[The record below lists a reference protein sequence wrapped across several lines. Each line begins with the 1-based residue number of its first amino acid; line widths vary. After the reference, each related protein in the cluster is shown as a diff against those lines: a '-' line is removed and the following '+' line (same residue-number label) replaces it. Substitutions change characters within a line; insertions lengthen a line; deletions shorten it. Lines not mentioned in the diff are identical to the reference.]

1 MKIEELSKFGIDDKL
16 VKEYLDK
23 VKNGEKII
31 AVTGSFSS
39 GKSTFINAFIGKENF
54 LASSN
59 IECTPVLVDLLNE
72 NSDKIIIKYND
83 GREEEVDLTEEN
95 IKFYTRDKDSYD
107 KNILGLQIPCDSEF
121 LSSKV
126 HFIDTPG
133 TSTPKIEQEL
143 ITNAILKKSDIVL
156 YVFDTV
162 ISQADLDRI
171 EFIKQYSNQIIFI
184 MTKIDE
190 IIDGELVSFS
200 KDKIRKLSEEAK
212 KEISKVYENPSILPV
227 SSKLAFKE
235 PELIGAIREMV
246 KFIAYRNNEKKLKEN
261 AKKQIK
267 IIFEERLNELREEIS
282 VEEQL
287 FYLDLKKSNKN
298 EEKLKRELEN
308 LKISNHSAI
317 NELNRIIKENK
328 NKNERKLSIIYND
341 AVNKVIKNIEGYED
355 ITEED
360 VNYEIEQVS
369 KYINIEI
376 KKFLDNSV
384 QAIVKDIYAENKK
397 ALEQINTDLGIKIE
411 SDIIKMPTIEEV
423 VLESREIDFLKERI
437 HNAES
442 EVAVTLEEINYIEDD
457 IKELNERL
465 NQNNEKKKDINNEVA
480 KMGIYTAKYNEV
492 VEEGYGEMG
501 RRVGSVIGEIADTA
515 LIFAPGVGVL
525 KTADKV
531 KDGIKIAEYATRSM
545 LLAAGRSS
553 GKKGNKIKKGN
564 KVISILSMLSISKY
578 AGDLGGFIGEAIK
591 PTKVRNIEDEEY
603 KNAWKSEENRLKTLK
618 DNLLKEENRIN
629 EDFDN
634 CKISM
639 IEAKKKI
646 TKLQEEKKRAEE
658 ELIRLMEEREQEKEK
673 LTKKQIKDHYKKEVE
688 KVLSNEF
695 DELKPAIDEV
705 LRQVSENTIVISTEQ
720 FNKKIESLKESIERV
735 CNEREKSEEV
745 LNERKAL
752 LNELKGYSEWIDSW
766 IG

>member
-72 NSDKIIIKYND
+72 NSDKILIKYND

-107 KNILGLQIPCDSEF
+107 KEILGLQIPCDSEF

-200 KDKIRKLSEEAK
+200 KDKIRKLSEEAT

-235 PELIGAIREMV
+235 PELIDAIREMV
-246 KFIAYRNNEKKLKEN
+246 KFIADRNNEKKLKEN

-287 FYLDLKKSNKN
+287 FYLDLKKSNKS

-341 AVNKVIKNIEGYED
+341 AVNKVLKNIEGYED

-360 VNYEIEQVS
+360 VDYEIEQVS
-369 KYINIEI
+369 KYINVEI

-411 SDIIKMPTIEEV
+411 SDIKMPSIEEV
-423 VLESREIDFLKERI
+423 VLESREIDFLKDRI
-437 HNAES
+437 NSAES
-442 EVAVTLEEINYIEDD
+442 EVAVTLEEINYIEDG

-465 NQNNEKKKDINNEVA
+465 NKNNEKQENINNEVA
-480 KMGIYTAKYNEV
+480 KMGTYTAKYNEV
-492 VEEGYGEMG
+492 V
-501 RRVGSVIGEIADTA
+501 
-515 LIFAPGVGVL
+515 
-525 KTADKV
+525 
-531 KDGIKIAEYATRSM
+531 
-545 LLAAGRSS
+545 
-553 GKKGNKIKKGN
+553 
-564 KVISILSMLSISKY
+564 
-578 AGDLGGFIGEAIK
+578 
-591 PTKVRNIEDEEY
+591 
-603 KNAWKSEENRLKTLK
+603 
-618 DNLLKEENRIN
+618 
-629 EDFDN
+629 
-634 CKISM
+634 
-639 IEAKKKI
+639 
-646 TKLQEEKKRAEE
+646 
-658 ELIRLMEEREQEKEK
+658 
-673 LTKKQIKDHYKKEVE
+673 
-688 KVLSNEF
+688 
-695 DELKPAIDEV
+695 
-705 LRQVSENTIVISTEQ
+705 
-720 FNKKIESLKESIERV
+720 
-735 CNEREKSEEV
+735 
-745 LNERKAL
+745 
-752 LNELKGYSEWIDSW
+752 
-766 IG
+766 

>member
-95 IKFYTRDKDSYD
+95 IKFYTRDKESYD

-190 IIDGELVSFS
+190 TINGELISFS
-200 KDKIRKLSEEAK
+200 KDKIRKLIEEAK
-212 KEISKVYENPSILPV
+212 GEISKVYENPSILPV

-235 PELIGAIREMV
+235 VELIDEIREMV
-246 KFIAYRNNEKKLKEN
+246 KFIADRNNEKKLKEN

-287 FYLDLKKSNKN
+287 FYLDLKKSNKS

-341 AVNKVIKNIEGYED
+341 AVNKVLKNIEGYED

-360 VNYEIEQVS
+360 VDYEIEQVS
-369 KYINIEI
+369 KYINVEI

-411 SDIIKMPTIEEV
+411 SDIKMPSIEEV
-423 VLESREIDFLKERI
+423 VLESREIDFLKDRI
-437 HNAES
+437 HNTES
-442 EVAVTLEEINYIEDD
+442 EVAVTLEEINYIEDG

-465 NQNNEKKKDINNEVA
+465 NKNNEKQENINNEVA
-480 KMGIYTAKYNEV
+480 KMGTYTAKYNEV
-492 VEEGYGEMG
+492 VEEGYGEIG
-501 RRVGSVIGEIADTA
+501 RKVGSVFGEIADTA

-545 LLAAGRSS
+545 LLAAGKSS

-658 ELIRLMEEREQEKEK
+658 ELIRLMEEKEQEKEK
-673 LTKKQIKDHYKKEVE
+673 LTKKQIKDLYKKEVE
-688 KVLSNEF
+688 RVISKEF

-705 LRQVSENTIVISTEQ
+705 LGQVSENTVVISKEQ

-735 CNEREKSEEV
+735 YNEREKSEEV
-745 LNERKAL
+745 LSKRKAL

>member
-72 NSDKIIIKYND
+72 NSDKILIKYND

-107 KNILGLQIPCDSEF
+107 KEILGLQIPCDSEF

-190 IIDGELVSFS
+190 IIDGELVNFS
-200 KDKIRKLSEEAK
+200 KDKIRKLSEEAT

-235 PELIGAIREMV
+235 PELIDAIREMV
-246 KFIAYRNNEKKLKEN
+246 KFIADRNNEKKLKEN

-287 FYLDLKKSNKN
+287 FYLDLKKSNKS

-341 AVNKVIKNIEGYED
+341 AVNKVLKNIEGYED

-360 VNYEIEQVS
+360 VDYEIEQVS
-369 KYINIEI
+369 KYINVEI

-411 SDIIKMPTIEEV
+411 SDIKMPSIEEV
-423 VLESREIDFLKERI
+423 VLESREIDFLKDRI
-437 HNAES
+437 HSAES

-465 NQNNEKKKDINNEVA
+465 NQNNEKKQDVNNEVA
-480 KMGIYTAKYNEV
+480 KMGTYTAKYNEV
-492 VEEGYGEMG
+492 VEEGYGEVG

-545 LLAAGRSS
+545 LLAAGKSS

-564 KVISILSMLSISKY
+564 KVISILSILSISKY

-658 ELIRLMEEREQEKEK
+658 ELIRVMEEREEEKEK

-705 LRQVSENTIVISTEQ
+705 LGQVSENTIVISTEQ

-735 CNEREKSEEV
+735 CDERDKSEEV

>member
-72 NSDKIIIKYND
+72 NLDKILIKYND

-107 KNILGLQIPCDSEF
+107 KEILGLQIPCDSEF

-200 KDKIRKLSEEAK
+200 KDKIRKLSEEAT

-235 PELIGAIREMV
+235 PELIDAIREMV
-246 KFIAYRNNEKKLKEN
+246 KFIADRNNEKKLKEN

-287 FYLDLKKSNKN
+287 FYLDLKKSNKS

-341 AVNKVIKNIEGYED
+341 AVNKVLKNIEGYED

-360 VNYEIEQVS
+360 VDYEIEQVS
-369 KYINIEI
+369 KYINVEI

-411 SDIIKMPTIEEV
+411 SDIKMPSIEEV
-423 VLESREIDFLKERI
+423 VLESREIDFLKDRI
-437 HNAES
+437 HNTES
-442 EVAVTLEEINYIEDD
+442 EVAVTLEEINYIEDG

-465 NQNNEKKKDINNEVA
+465 NKNNEKQENINNEVA
-480 KMGIYTAKYNEV
+480 KMGTYTAKYNEV
-492 VEEGYGEMG
+492 VEEGYGEVG
-501 RRVGSVIGEIADTA
+501 RRVGSVFGEIADTA

-545 LLAAGRSS
+545 LLAAGKSS

-658 ELIRLMEEREQEKEK
+658 ELIRVMEEREEEKEK

-705 LRQVSENTIVISTEQ
+705 LGQVSENTIVISTEQ

-735 CNEREKSEEV
+735 CDERDKSEEV
-745 LNERKAL
+745 LNERKTL

>member
-1 MKIEELSKFGIDDKL
+1 MKIEELSKFGIDNKL

-59 IECTPVLVDLLNE
+59 IECTPVLVDLVNE
-72 NSDKIIIKYND
+72 NSDKILIKYND

-107 KNILGLQIPCDSEF
+107 KEILGLQIPCDSEF

-190 IIDGELVSFS
+190 TIDGELVSFS
-200 KDKIRKLSEEAK
+200 KDKIRKLSEEAT
-212 KEISKVYENPSILPV
+212 KEISKVYENPSILPI

-235 PELIGAIREMV
+235 TELIDAIREKV
-246 KFIAYRNNEKKLKEN
+246 KIIVDRNNEKKLKEN

-267 IIFEERLNELREEIS
+267 IIFEERLNELKEEIS

-287 FYLDLKKSNKN
+287 FYLDLKKSNKS

-308 LKISNHSAI
+308 LKISNDSAI

-328 NKNERKLSIIYND
+328 DKNERKLSIIYDD
-341 AVNKVIKNIEGYED
+341 AMNKILKNIEGYED

-360 VNYEIEQVS
+360 VDYEVEQVS

-384 QAIVKDIYAENKK
+384 QAIVKDVYDENKK

-411 SDIIKMPTIEEV
+411 SDIKMPSIEEV
-423 VLESREIDFLKERI
+423 VLESREIDFLKDRI

-465 NQNNEKKKDINNEVA
+465 NHNNEKQEDINNEVL
-480 KMGIYTAKYNEV
+480 KMGTYTAKYNEV

-501 RRVGSVIGEIADTA
+501 RRVGSVFGEIADTA

-531 KDGIKIAEYATRSM
+531 KDGMKIAEYAARSM
-545 LLAAGRSS
+545 LLSAGKLNRKR
-553 GKKGNKIKKGN
+553 GKNGG
-564 KVISILSMLSISKY
+564 KVMSILSILSISKY
-578 AGDLGGFIGEAIK
+578 AGDLGEFIGEAIK
-591 PTKVRNIEDEEY
+591 PTKVRNVEDEEY
-603 KNAWKSEENRLKTLK
+603 KNAWKAEEYRLKTLK

-634 CKISM
+634 CRISTD
-639 IEAKKKI
+639 EAKKKI
-646 TKLQEEKKRAEE
+646 IKLQEEKRRAEE
-658 ELIRLMEEREQEKEK
+658 ELARVMEEREQEQEK

-705 LRQVSENTIVISTEQ
+705 LGQVSENTIVISTEQ

-735 CNEREKSEEV
+735 CNERDKSEEV

-766 IG
+766 IA

>member
-190 IIDGELVSFS
+190 TINGELVSFS
-200 KDKIRKLSEEAK
+200 KDKIRKLSEEATR
-212 KEISKVYENPSILPV
+212 EISKVYENPSILPV

-235 PELIGAIREMV
+235 AELIDAIREMV
-246 KFIAYRNNEKKLKEN
+246 KFIADRNNEKKLKEN

-267 IIFEERLNELREEIS
+267 IIFEERLNELKEEIS

-287 FYLDLKKSNKN
+287 FYLDLKKSNKS
-298 EEKLKRELEN
+298 EENLKRELEN
-308 LKISNHSAI
+308 LKINNHSAI

-341 AVNKVIKNIEGYED
+341 AVNKVLKNIERYED

-360 VNYEIEQVS
+360 VDHEIEKVS
-369 KYINIEI
+369 KYINVEI
-376 KKFLDNSV
+376 KKFLDNSI
-384 QAIVKDIYAENKK
+384 QAIVKDVYDENKK

-411 SDIIKMPTIEEV
+411 LDIKMPSIEEV
-423 VLESREIDFLKERI
+423 VLESREIDFIKDRI

-442 EVAVTLEEINYIEDD
+442 EVAVTLEEINYIEDG

-465 NQNNEKKKDINNEVA
+465 NKNNEKQEDINNEVA
-480 KMGIYTAKYNEV
+480 KMGTYTAKYNEV
-492 VEEGYGEMG
+492 VKEGYGEVG

-531 KDGIKIAEYATRSM
+531 KDGMKIAEYAAKSM
-545 LLAAGRSS
+545 LLAS
-553 GKKGNKIKKGN
+553 GKSSRKKGKN
-564 KVISILSMLSISKY
+564 GSKIISILSILSISKY

>member
-72 NSDKIIIKYND
+72 NSDKILIKYND

-107 KNILGLQIPCDSEF
+107 KEILGLQIPCDSEF

-190 IIDGELVSFS
+190 IIDGELVNFS
-200 KDKIRKLSEEAK
+200 KDKIRKLSEEAT

-235 PELIGAIREMV
+235 PELIDAIREMV
-246 KFIAYRNNEKKLKEN
+246 KFIADRNNEKKLKEN

-287 FYLDLKKSNKN
+287 FYLDLKKSNKS

-341 AVNKVIKNIEGYED
+341 AVNKVLKNIEGYED

-360 VNYEIEQVS
+360 VDYEIEQVS
-369 KYINIEI
+369 KYINVEI

-411 SDIIKMPTIEEV
+411 SDIKMPSIEEV
-423 VLESREIDFLKERI
+423 VLESREIDFLKDRI
-437 HNAES
+437 NSAES

-465 NQNNEKKKDINNEVA
+465 NQNNEKKQDVNNEVA
-480 KMGIYTAKYNEV
+480 KMGTYTAKYNEV
-492 VEEGYGEMG
+492 VEEGYGEVG

-545 LLAAGRSS
+545 LLAAGKSS

-564 KVISILSMLSISKY
+564 KVISILSILSISKY

-658 ELIRLMEEREQEKEK
+658 ELIRVMEEREEEKEK

-705 LRQVSENTIVISTEQ
+705 LGQVSENTIVISTEQ

-735 CNEREKSEEV
+735 CDERDKSEEV

>member
-16 VKEYLDK
+16 VKEYLYK

-95 IKFYTRDKDSYD
+95 IKFYTRDKESYD

-190 IIDGELVSFS
+190 TINGELVSFS
-200 KDKIRKLSEEAK
+200 KEKIRKLIEEAK
-212 KEISKVYENPSILPV
+212 GEISKVYENPSILPV

-235 PELIGAIREMV
+235 AELIDEIREMV
-246 KFIAYRNNEKKLKEN
+246 KFIADRNNEKKLKEN

-267 IIFEERLNELREEIS
+267 IIFEERLNELKEEIS

-287 FYLDLKKSNKN
+287 FYLDLKKSNKS
-298 EEKLKRELEN
+298 EENLKRELEN
-308 LKISNHSAI
+308 LKINNHSAI

-341 AVNKVIKNIEGYED
+341 ALNKVLKNIERYED

-360 VNYEIEQVS
+360 VDHEIEQVS
-369 KYINIEI
+369 KYINVEI

-384 QAIVKDIYAENKK
+384 QAIVKDVYDEKNK
-397 ALEQINTDLGIKIE
+397 ALEQINTDLGIRIE
-411 SDIIKMPTIEEV
+411 SDIKMPTIEEV
-423 VLESREIDFLKERI
+423 VLESREIDFIKDRI
-437 HNAES
+437 HNTES
-442 EVAVTLEEINYIEDD
+442 EVAVTLEEINYIEDG

-465 NQNNEKKKDINNEVA
+465 NKNNEKQEDINNEVA
-480 KMGIYTAKYNEV
+480 KMGTYTAKYNEV
-492 VEEGYGEMG
+492 VEEGYGEIG
-501 RRVGSVIGEIADTA
+501 RKVGSVFGEIADTA

-545 LLAAGRSS
+545 LLAAGKSS

-578 AGDLGGFIGEAIK
+578 AGDLGGFIGETIK

-603 KNAWKSEENRLKTLK
+603 KNAWNLEENRLKTLK

-658 ELIRLMEEREQEKEK
+658 ELIRLMEEKEQEKEK
-673 LTKKQIKDHYKKEVE
+673 LTKKQIKDLYKKEIERVIS
-688 KVLSNEF
+688 KEF

-705 LRQVSENTIVISTEQ
+705 LGQVSENTVVISKEQ

>member
-72 NSDKIIIKYND
+72 NLDKILIKYND

-107 KNILGLQIPCDSEF
+107 KEILGLQIPCDSEF

-200 KDKIRKLSEEAK
+200 KDKIRKLSEEAT

-235 PELIGAIREMV
+235 PELIDAIREMV
-246 KFIAYRNNEKKLKEN
+246 KFIADRNNEKKLKEN

-287 FYLDLKKSNKN
+287 FYLDLKKSNKS

-341 AVNKVIKNIEGYED
+341 AVNKVLKNIEGYED

-360 VNYEIEQVS
+360 VDYEIEQVS
-369 KYINIEI
+369 KYINVEI

-411 SDIIKMPTIEEV
+411 SDIKMPSIEEV
-423 VLESREIDFLKERI
+423 VLESREIDFLKDRI
-437 HNAES
+437 HSAES
-442 EVAVTLEEINYIEDD
+442 EVAVTLEEINYIEDG

-465 NQNNEKKKDINNEVA
+465 NKNNEKQENINNEVA
-480 KMGIYTAKYNEV
+480 KMGTYTAKYNEV
-492 VEEGYGEMG
+492 VEEGYGEVG

-545 LLAAGRSS
+545 LLAAGKSS

-603 KNAWKSEENRLKTLK
+603 KNTWKSEENRLKTLK

-658 ELIRLMEEREQEKEK
+658 ELIRVMEEREEEKEK

-705 LRQVSENTIVISTEQ
+705 LGQVSENTIVISTEQ

-735 CNEREKSEEV
+735 CDERDKSEEV

>member
-72 NSDKIIIKYND
+72 NSDKILIKYND

-107 KNILGLQIPCDSEF
+107 KEILGLQIPCDSEF

-200 KDKIRKLSEEAK
+200 KDKIRKLSEEAT

-235 PELIGAIREMV
+235 PELIDAIREMV
-246 KFIAYRNNEKKLKEN
+246 KFIADRNNEKKLKEN

-287 FYLDLKKSNKN
+287 FYLDLKKSNKS

-341 AVNKVIKNIEGYED
+341 AVNKVLKNIEGYED

-360 VNYEIEQVS
+360 VDYEIEQVS
-369 KYINIEI
+369 KYINVEI

-411 SDIIKMPTIEEV
+411 SDIKMPSIEEV
-423 VLESREIDFLKERI
+423 VLESREIDFLKDRI
-437 HNAES
+437 HSAES

-465 NQNNEKKKDINNEVA
+465 NQNNEKKQDVNNEVA
-480 KMGIYTAKYNEV
+480 KMGTYTAKYNEV
-492 VEEGYGEMG
+492 VEEGYGEVG

-545 LLAAGRSS
+545 LLAAGKSS

-658 ELIRLMEEREQEKEK
+658 ELIRVMEEREEEKEK

-705 LRQVSENTIVISTEQ
+705 LGQVSENTIVISTEQ

-735 CNEREKSEEV
+735 CDERDKSEEV

>member
-16 VKEYLDK
+16 VKEYLYK

-95 IKFYTRDKDSYD
+95 IKFYTRDKESYD

-200 KDKIRKLSEEAK
+200 KDKIRKLSEEAT

-235 PELIGAIREMV
+235 PELIDAIREMV
-246 KFIAYRNNEKKLKEN
+246 KFIADRNNEKKLKEN

-287 FYLDLKKSNKN
+287 FYLDLKKSNKS

-341 AVNKVIKNIEGYED
+341 AVNKVLKNIEGYED

-360 VNYEIEQVS
+360 VDYEIEQVS
-369 KYINIEI
+369 KYINVEI

-411 SDIIKMPTIEEV
+411 SDIKMPSIEEV
-423 VLESREIDFLKERI
+423 VLESREIDFLKDRI
-437 HNAES
+437 HSAES

-465 NQNNEKKKDINNEVA
+465 NQNNEKQEDINNEVA
-480 KMGIYTAKYNEV
+480 KMGTYTAKYNEV
-492 VEEGYGEMG
+492 VEEGYGEVG

-545 LLAAGRSS
+545 LLAAGKSS

-658 ELIRLMEEREQEKEK
+658 ELIRVMEEREEEKEK

-705 LRQVSENTIVISTEQ
+705 LGQVSENTIVISTEQ

-735 CNEREKSEEV
+735 CDERDKSEEV

>member
-72 NSDKIIIKYND
+72 NSDKILIKYND

-107 KNILGLQIPCDSEF
+107 KEILGLQIPCDSEF

-162 ISQADLDRI
+162 ISQADLGRI

-200 KDKIRKLSEEAK
+200 KDKIRKLSEEAT

-235 PELIGAIREMV
+235 PELIDAIREMV
-246 KFIAYRNNEKKLKEN
+246 KFIADRNNEKKLKEN

-287 FYLDLKKSNKN
+287 FYLDLKKSNKS

-341 AVNKVIKNIEGYED
+341 AVNKVLKNIEGYED

-360 VNYEIEQVS
+360 VDYEIEQVS
-369 KYINIEI
+369 KYINVEI

-411 SDIIKMPTIEEV
+411 SDIKMPSIEEV
-423 VLESREIDFLKERI
+423 VLESREIDFLKDRI
-437 HNAES
+437 NSAES

-465 NQNNEKKKDINNEVA
+465 NQNNEKKQDVNNEVA

-492 VEEGYGEMG
+492 VEEGYGEVG

-603 KNAWKSEENRLKTLK
+603 KNAWKSEENRLKTLR

-658 ELIRLMEEREQEKEK
+658 ELIRVMEEREEEKEK

-705 LRQVSENTIVISTEQ
+705 LGQVSENTIVISTEQ

-735 CNEREKSEEV
+735 CDERDKSEEV

>member
-72 NSDKIIIKYND
+72 NSDKILIKYND

-107 KNILGLQIPCDSEF
+107 KEILGLQIPCDSEF

-200 KDKIRKLSEEAK
+200 KDKIRKLSEEAT

-235 PELIGAIREMV
+235 PELIDAIREMV
-246 KFIAYRNNEKKLKEN
+246 KFIADRNNEKKLKEN

-287 FYLDLKKSNKN
+287 FYLDLKKSNKS

-341 AVNKVIKNIEGYED
+341 AVNKVLKNIEGYED

-360 VNYEIEQVS
+360 VDYEIEQVS
-369 KYINIEI
+369 KYINVEI

-411 SDIIKMPTIEEV
+411 SDIKMPSIEEV
-423 VLESREIDFLKERI
+423 VLESREIDFLKDRI
-437 HNAES
+437 NSAES
-442 EVAVTLEEINYIEDD
+442 EVAVTLEEINYIEDG

-465 NQNNEKKKDINNEVA
+465 NKNNEKQENINNEVA
-480 KMGIYTAKYNEV
+480 KMGTYTAKYNEV
-492 VEEGYGEMG
+492 VEEGYGEIG
-501 RRVGSVIGEIADTA
+501 RKVGSVFGEIADTA

-545 LLAAGRSS
+545 LLAAGKSS

-658 ELIRLMEEREQEKEK
+658 ELIRLMEEKEQEKEK
-673 LTKKQIKDHYKKEVE
+673 LTKKQIKDLYKKEVE
-688 KVLSNEF
+688 RVISKEF

-705 LRQVSENTIVISTEQ
+705 LGQVSENTVVISKEQ

-735 CNEREKSEEV
+735 YNEREKSEEV
-745 LNERKAL
+745 LSKRKAL

>member
-72 NSDKIIIKYND
+72 NSDKILIKYND

-107 KNILGLQIPCDSEF
+107 KEILGLQIPCDSEF

-200 KDKIRKLSEEAK
+200 KDKIRKLSEEAT

-235 PELIGAIREMV
+235 PELIDAIREMV
-246 KFIAYRNNEKKLKEN
+246 KFIADRNNEKKLKEN

-287 FYLDLKKSNKN
+287 FYLDLKKSNKS

-341 AVNKVIKNIEGYED
+341 AVNKVLKNIEGYED

-360 VNYEIEQVS
+360 VDYEIEQVS
-369 KYINIEI
+369 KYINVEI

-411 SDIIKMPTIEEV
+411 SDIKMPSIEEV
-423 VLESREIDFLKERI
+423 VLESREIDFLKDRI
-437 HNAES
+437 NSAES

-465 NQNNEKKKDINNEVA
+465 NQNNEKKQDVNNEVA

-492 VEEGYGEMG
+492 VEEGYGEVG

-515 LIFAPGVGVL
+515 LIFAPGVGAL

-545 LLAAGRSS
+545 LLAAGKSS

-658 ELIRLMEEREQEKEK
+658 ELIRVMEEREEEKEK

-705 LRQVSENTIVISTEQ
+705 LGQVSENTIVISTEQ

-735 CNEREKSEEV
+735 CDERDKSEEV

>member
-1 MKIEELSKFGIDDKL
+1 
-16 VKEYLDK
+16 
-23 VKNGEKII
+23 
-31 AVTGSFSS
+31 
-39 GKSTFINAFIGKENF
+39 
-54 LASSN
+54 
-59 IECTPVLVDLLNE
+59 
-72 NSDKIIIKYND
+72 
-83 GREEEVDLTEEN
+83 
-95 IKFYTRDKDSYD
+95 
-107 KNILGLQIPCDSEF
+107 
-121 LSSKV
+121 
-126 HFIDTPG
+126 
-133 TSTPKIEQEL
+133 
-143 ITNAILKKSDIVL
+143 
-156 YVFDTV
+156 
-162 ISQADLDRI
+162 
-171 EFIKQYSNQIIFI
+171 
-184 MTKIDE
+184 
-190 IIDGELVSFS
+190 
-200 KDKIRKLSEEAK
+200 
-212 KEISKVYENPSILPV
+212 
-227 SSKLAFKE
+227 
-235 PELIGAIREMV
+235 
-246 KFIAYRNNEKKLKEN
+246 
-261 AKKQIK
+261 
-267 IIFEERLNELREEIS
+267 EEIS

-287 FYLDLKKSNKN
+287 FYLDLKKSNKS

-341 AVNKVIKNIEGYED
+341 AVNKVLKNIEGYED

-360 VNYEIEQVS
+360 VDYEIEQVS
-369 KYINIEI
+369 KYINVEI

-411 SDIIKMPTIEEV
+411 SDIKMPSIEEV
-423 VLESREIDFLKERI
+423 VLESREIDFLKDRI
-437 HNAES
+437 NSAES

-465 NQNNEKKKDINNEVA
+465 NQNNEKKQDVNNEVA

-492 VEEGYGEMG
+492 VEEGYGEVG

-515 LIFAPGVGVL
+515 LIFAPGVGAL

-545 LLAAGRSS
+545 LLAAGKSS

-658 ELIRLMEEREQEKEK
+658 ELIRVMEEREEEKEK

-705 LRQVSENTIVISTEQ
+705 LGQVSENTIVISTEQ

-735 CNEREKSEEV
+735 CDERDKSEEV

>member
-72 NSDKIIIKYND
+72 NSDKILIKYND

-107 KNILGLQIPCDSEF
+107 KEILGLQIPCDSEF

-200 KDKIRKLSEEAK
+200 KDKIRKLSEEAT

-235 PELIGAIREMV
+235 PELIDAIREMV
-246 KFIAYRNNEKKLKEN
+246 KFIADRNNEKKLKEN

-287 FYLDLKKSNKN
+287 FYLDLKKSNKS

-341 AVNKVIKNIEGYED
+341 AVNKVLKNIEGYED

-360 VNYEIEQVS
+360 VDYEIEQVS
-369 KYINIEI
+369 KYINVEI

-411 SDIIKMPTIEEV
+411 SDIKMPSIEEV
-423 VLESREIDFLKERI
+423 VLESREIDFLKDRI
-437 HNAES
+437 HSAES

-465 NQNNEKKKDINNEVA
+465 NQNNEKKQDVNNEVA
-480 KMGIYTAKYNEV
+480 KMGTYTAKYNEV
-492 VEEGYGEMG
+492 VEEGYGEVG

-545 LLAAGRSS
+545 LLAAGKSS

-564 KVISILSMLSISKY
+564 KVISILSILSISKY

-658 ELIRLMEEREQEKEK
+658 ELIRVMEEREEEKEK

-705 LRQVSENTIVISTEQ
+705 LGQVSENTIVISTEQ

-735 CNEREKSEEV
+735 CDERDKSEEV

>member
-72 NSDKIIIKYND
+72 NSDKILIKYND

-107 KNILGLQIPCDSEF
+107 KEILGLQIPCDSEF

-200 KDKIRKLSEEAK
+200 KDKIRKLSEEAT

-235 PELIGAIREMV
+235 PELIDAIREMV
-246 KFIAYRNNEKKLKEN
+246 KFIADRNNEKKLKEN

-287 FYLDLKKSNKN
+287 FYLDLKKSNKS

-341 AVNKVIKNIEGYED
+341 AVNKVLKNIEGYED

-360 VNYEIEQVS
+360 VDYEIEQVS
-369 KYINIEI
+369 KYINVEI

-411 SDIIKMPTIEEV
+411 SDIKMPSIEEV
-423 VLESREIDFLKERI
+423 VLESREIDFLKDRI
-437 HNAES
+437 HSAES

-465 NQNNEKKKDINNEVA
+465 NQNNEKKQDVNNEVA
-480 KMGIYTAKYNEV
+480 KMGTYTAKYNEV
-492 VEEGYGEMG
+492 VEEGYGEVG

-545 LLAAGRSS
+545 LLAAGKSS

-603 KNAWKSEENRLKTLK
+603 KNTWKSEENRLKTLK

-658 ELIRLMEEREQEKEK
+658 ELIRVMEEREEEKEK
-673 LTKKQIKDHYKKEVE
+673 LIKKQIKDHYKKEVE

-705 LRQVSENTIVISTEQ
+705 LGQVSENTIVISTEQ

-735 CNEREKSEEV
+735 CDERDKSEEV
-745 LNERKAL
+745 LNERKTL

>member
-72 NSDKIIIKYND
+72 NSDKILIKYND

-107 KNILGLQIPCDSEF
+107 KEILGLQIPCDSEF

-200 KDKIRKLSEEAK
+200 KDKIRKLSEEAT

-235 PELIGAIREMV
+235 PELIDAIREMV
-246 KFIAYRNNEKKLKEN
+246 KFIADRNNEKKLKEN

-287 FYLDLKKSNKN
+287 FYLDLKKSNKS

-341 AVNKVIKNIEGYED
+341 AVNKVLKNIEGYED

-360 VNYEIEQVS
+360 VDYEIEQVS
-369 KYINIEI
+369 KYINVEI

-411 SDIIKMPTIEEV
+411 SDIKMPSIEEV
-423 VLESREIDFLKERI
+423 VLESREIDFLKDRI
-437 HNAES
+437 HSAES

-465 NQNNEKKKDINNEVA
+465 NQNNEKKQDVNNEVA
-480 KMGIYTAKYNEV
+480 KMGTYTAKYNEV
-492 VEEGYGEMG
+492 VEEGYGEVG

-545 LLAAGRSS
+545 LLAAGKSS

-603 KNAWKSEENRLKTLK
+603 KNTWKSEENRLKTLK

-658 ELIRLMEEREQEKEK
+658 ELIRVMEEREEEKEK

-705 LRQVSENTIVISTEQ
+705 LGQVSENTIVISTEQ

-735 CNEREKSEEV
+735 CDERDKSEEV
-745 LNERKAL
+745 LNERKTL

>member
-72 NSDKIIIKYND
+72 NSDKILIKYND

-107 KNILGLQIPCDSEF
+107 KEILGLQIPCDSEF

-200 KDKIRKLSEEAK
+200 KDKIRKLSEEAT

-235 PELIGAIREMV
+235 PELIDAIREMV
-246 KFIAYRNNEKKLKEN
+246 KFIADRNNEKKLKEN

-287 FYLDLKKSNKN
+287 FYLDLKKSNKS

-341 AVNKVIKNIEGYED
+341 AVNKVLKNIEGYED

-360 VNYEIEQVS
+360 VDYEIEQVS
-369 KYINIEI
+369 KYINVEI

-411 SDIIKMPTIEEV
+411 SDIKMPSIEEV
-423 VLESREIDFLKERI
+423 VLESREIDFLKDRI
-437 HNAES
+437 HSAES

-465 NQNNEKKKDINNEVA
+465 NQNNEKKQDVNNEVA
-480 KMGIYTAKYNEV
+480 KMGTYTAKYNEV
-492 VEEGYGEMG
+492 VEEGYGEVG

-545 LLAAGRSS
+545 LLAAGKSS

-564 KVISILSMLSISKY
+564 KVISILSILSISKY

-658 ELIRLMEEREQEKEK
+658 ELIRVMEEREEEKEK

-705 LRQVSENTIVISTEQ
+705 LGQVSENTIVISTEQ

-735 CNEREKSEEV
+735 CNERDKSEEV

>member
-72 NSDKIIIKYND
+72 NSDKILIKYND

-107 KNILGLQIPCDSEF
+107 KEILGLQIPCDSEF

-200 KDKIRKLSEEAK
+200 KDKIRKLSEEAT

-235 PELIGAIREMV
+235 PELIDAIREMV
-246 KFIAYRNNEKKLKEN
+246 KFIADRNNEKKLKEN

-287 FYLDLKKSNKN
+287 FYLDLKKSNKS

-341 AVNKVIKNIEGYED
+341 AVNKVLKNIEGYED

-360 VNYEIEQVS
+360 VDYEIEQVS
-369 KYINIEI
+369 KYINVEI

-411 SDIIKMPTIEEV
+411 SDIKMPSIEEV
-423 VLESREIDFLKERI
+423 VLESREIDFLKDRI
-437 HNAES
+437 NSAES

-465 NQNNEKKKDINNEVA
+465 NQNNEKKQDVNNEVA

-492 VEEGYGEMG
+492 VEEGYGEVG

-515 LIFAPGVGVL
+515 LIFAPGVGAL

-545 LLAAGRSS
+545 LLAAGKSS

-658 ELIRLMEEREQEKEK
+658 ELIRVMEEREEEKEK

-705 LRQVSENTIVISTEQ
+705 LGQVSENTIVISTEQ

-735 CNEREKSEEV
+735 CDERDKSEEV
-745 LNERKAL
+745 LSKRKAL

>member
-72 NSDKIIIKYND
+72 NLDKILIKYND

-107 KNILGLQIPCDSEF
+107 KEILGLQIPCDSEF

-200 KDKIRKLSEEAK
+200 KDKIRKLSEEAT

-235 PELIGAIREMV
+235 PELIDAIREMV
-246 KFIAYRNNEKKLKEN
+246 KFIADRNNEKKLKEN

-287 FYLDLKKSNKN
+287 FYLDLKKSNKS

-341 AVNKVIKNIEGYED
+341 AVNKVLKNIEGYED

-360 VNYEIEQVS
+360 VDYEIEQVS
-369 KYINIEI
+369 KYINVEI

-411 SDIIKMPTIEEV
+411 SDIKMPSIEEV
-423 VLESREIDFLKERI
+423 VLESREIDFLKDRI
-437 HNAES
+437 HNTES
-442 EVAVTLEEINYIEDD
+442 EVAVTLEEINYIEDG

-465 NQNNEKKKDINNEVA
+465 NKNNEKQENINNEVA
-480 KMGIYTAKYNEV
+480 KMGTYTAKYNEV
-492 VEEGYGEMG
+492 VEEGYGEIG
-501 RRVGSVIGEIADTA
+501 RKVGSVFGEIADTA

-545 LLAAGRSS
+545 LLAAGKSS

-658 ELIRLMEEREQEKEK
+658 ELIRLMEEKEQEKEK
-673 LTKKQIKDHYKKEVE
+673 LTKKQIKDLYKKEVE
-688 KVLSNEF
+688 RVISKEF

-705 LRQVSENTIVISTEQ
+705 LGQVSENTVVISKEQ

-735 CNEREKSEEV
+735 YNEREKSEEV
-745 LNERKAL
+745 LSKRKAL

>member
-72 NSDKIIIKYND
+72 NSDKILIKYND

-107 KNILGLQIPCDSEF
+107 KEILGLQIPCDSEF

-200 KDKIRKLSEEAK
+200 KDKIRKLSEEAT

-235 PELIGAIREMV
+235 PELIDAIREMV
-246 KFIAYRNNEKKLKEN
+246 KFIADRNNEKKLKEN

-287 FYLDLKKSNKN
+287 FYLDLKKSNKS

-341 AVNKVIKNIEGYED
+341 AVNKVLKNIEGYED
-355 ITEED
+355 ITEKD
-360 VNYEIEQVS
+360 VDYEIEQVS
-369 KYINIEI
+369 KYINVEI

-411 SDIIKMPTIEEV
+411 SDIKMPSIEEV
-423 VLESREIDFLKERI
+423 VLESREIDFLKDRI
-437 HNAES
+437 NSAES

-465 NQNNEKKKDINNEVA
+465 NQNNEKKQDVNNEVA

-492 VEEGYGEMG
+492 VEEGYGEVG

-515 LIFAPGVGVL
+515 LIFAPGVGAL

-545 LLAAGRSS
+545 LLAAGKSS

-658 ELIRLMEEREQEKEK
+658 ELIRVMEEREEEKEK

-705 LRQVSENTIVISTEQ
+705 LGQVSENTIVISTEQ

-735 CNEREKSEEV
+735 CDERDKSEEV

>member
-72 NSDKIIIKYND
+72 NSDKILIKYND

-107 KNILGLQIPCDSEF
+107 KEILGLQIPCDSEF

-200 KDKIRKLSEEAK
+200 KDKIRKLSEEAT

-235 PELIGAIREMV
+235 PELIDAIREMV
-246 KFIAYRNNEKKLKEN
+246 KFIADRNNEKKLKEN

-287 FYLDLKKSNKN
+287 FYLDLKKSNKS

-360 VNYEIEQVS
+360 VDYEIEQVS
-369 KYINIEI
+369 KYINVEI

-411 SDIIKMPTIEEV
+411 LDIKMPNIEEV
-423 VLESREIDFLKERI
+423 VLESREIDFLKDRI
-437 HNAES
+437 HSTES

-465 NQNNEKKKDINNEVA
+465 NQNNEKKQDVNNEVA
-480 KMGIYTAKYNEV
+480 KMGTYTAKYNEV
-492 VEEGYGEMG
+492 VEEGYGEVG
-501 RRVGSVIGEIADTA
+501 RKVGSVIGEIADTA

-545 LLAAGRSS
+545 LLAAGKSS

-603 KNAWKSEENRLKTLK
+603 KNAWQSEENRLKTLK

-658 ELIRLMEEREQEKEK
+658 ELIRVMEEREEEREK

-688 KVLSNEF
+688 KVFSNEF

-705 LRQVSENTIVISTEQ
+705 LGQVSENTIVISTEQ

-735 CNEREKSEEV
+735 CDERDKSEEV

-766 IG
+766 IR

>member
-72 NSDKIIIKYND
+72 NSDKILIKYND

-107 KNILGLQIPCDSEF
+107 KEILGLQIPCDSEF

-190 IIDGELVSFS
+190 TINGELISFS
-200 KDKIRKLSEEAK
+200 KDKIRKLIEEAK
-212 KEISKVYENPSILPV
+212 GEISKVYENPSILPV

-235 PELIGAIREMV
+235 PELIDAIREMV
-246 KFIAYRNNEKKLKEN
+246 KFIADRNNEKKLKEN

-287 FYLDLKKSNKN
+287 FYLDLKKSNKS

-341 AVNKVIKNIEGYED
+341 AVNKVLKNIEGYED

-360 VNYEIEQVS
+360 VDYEIEQVS
-369 KYINIEI
+369 KYINVEI

-411 SDIIKMPTIEEV
+411 SDIKMPSIEEV
-423 VLESREIDFLKERI
+423 VLESREIDFLKDRI
-437 HNAES
+437 HSAES
-442 EVAVTLEEINYIEDD
+442 EVAITLEEINYIEDD

-465 NQNNEKKKDINNEVA
+465 NQNNEKKQDVNNEVA
-480 KMGIYTAKYNEV
+480 KMGTYTAKYNEV
-492 VEEGYGEMG
+492 VEEGYGEVG

-515 LIFAPGVGVL
+515 LIFTPGVGVL

-545 LLAAGRSS
+545 LLAAGKSS

-603 KNAWKSEENRLKTLK
+603 KNTWKSEENRLKTLK

-658 ELIRLMEEREQEKEK
+658 ELIRVMEEREEEKEK

-705 LRQVSENTIVISTEQ
+705 LGQVSENTIVISTEQ

-735 CNEREKSEEV
+735 CDERDKSEEV

>member
-72 NSDKIIIKYND
+72 NLDKILIKYND

-107 KNILGLQIPCDSEF
+107 KEILGLQIPCDSEF

-200 KDKIRKLSEEAK
+200 KDKIRKLSEEAT

-235 PELIGAIREMV
+235 PELIDAIREMV
-246 KFIAYRNNEKKLKEN
+246 KFIADRNNEKKLKEN

-287 FYLDLKKSNKN
+287 FYLDLKKSNKS

-341 AVNKVIKNIEGYED
+341 AVNKVLKNIEGYED

-360 VNYEIEQVS
+360 VDYEIEQVS
-369 KYINIEI
+369 KYINVEI

-411 SDIIKMPTIEEV
+411 SDIKMPSIEEV
-423 VLESREIDFLKERI
+423 VLESREIDFLKDRI
-437 HNAES
+437 HNTES
-442 EVAVTLEEINYIEDD
+442 EVAVTLEEINYIEDG

-465 NQNNEKKKDINNEVA
+465 NKNNEKQENINNEVA
-480 KMGIYTAKYNEV
+480 KMGTYTAKYNEV
-492 VEEGYGEMG
+492 VEEGYGEIG
-501 RRVGSVIGEIADTA
+501 RKVGSVFGEIADTA

-545 LLAAGRSS
+545 LLAAGKSS

-658 ELIRLMEEREQEKEK
+658 ELIRVMEEREEEKEK

-705 LRQVSENTIVISTEQ
+705 LGQVSENTIVISTEQ

-735 CNEREKSEEV
+735 CDERDKSEEV

>member
-72 NSDKIIIKYND
+72 NLDKILIKYND

-107 KNILGLQIPCDSEF
+107 KEILGLQIPCDSEF

-200 KDKIRKLSEEAK
+200 KDKIRKLSEEAT

-235 PELIGAIREMV
+235 PELIDAIREMV
-246 KFIAYRNNEKKLKEN
+246 KFIADRNNEKKLKEN

-287 FYLDLKKSNKN
+287 FYLDLKKSNKS

-341 AVNKVIKNIEGYED
+341 AVNKVLKNIEGYED

-360 VNYEIEQVS
+360 VDYEIEQVS
-369 KYINIEI
+369 KYINVEI

-411 SDIIKMPTIEEV
+411 SDIKMPSIEEV
-423 VLESREIDFLKERI
+423 VLESREIDFLKDRI
-437 HNAES
+437 NSAES

-465 NQNNEKKKDINNEVA
+465 NQNNEKKQDVNNEVA

-492 VEEGYGEMG
+492 VEEGYGEVG

-515 LIFAPGVGVL
+515 LIFAPGVGAL

-545 LLAAGRSS
+545 LLAAGKSS

-658 ELIRLMEEREQEKEK
+658 ELIRVMEEREEEKEK

-705 LRQVSENTIVISTEQ
+705 LGQVSENTIVISTEQ

-735 CNEREKSEEV
+735 CDERDKSEEV

>member
-72 NSDKIIIKYND
+72 NLDKILIKYND

-107 KNILGLQIPCDSEF
+107 KEILGLQIPCDSEF

-200 KDKIRKLSEEAK
+200 KDKIRKLSEEAT

-235 PELIGAIREMV
+235 PELIDAIREMV
-246 KFIAYRNNEKKLKEN
+246 KFIADRNNEKKLKEN

-287 FYLDLKKSNKN
+287 FYLDLKKSNKS

-341 AVNKVIKNIEGYED
+341 AVNKVLKNIEGYED

-360 VNYEIEQVS
+360 VDYEIEQVS
-369 KYINIEI
+369 KYINVEI

-411 SDIIKMPTIEEV
+411 SDIKMPSIEEV
-423 VLESREIDFLKERI
+423 VLESREIDFLKDRI
-437 HNAES
+437 NNTES
-442 EVAVTLEEINYIEDD
+442 EVAVTLEEINYIEDG

-465 NQNNEKKKDINNEVA
+465 NKNNEKQENINNEVA
-480 KMGIYTAKYNEV
+480 KMGTYTAKYNEV
-492 VEEGYGEMG
+492 VEEGYGEIG
-501 RRVGSVIGEIADTA
+501 RKVGSVFGEIADTA

-545 LLAAGRSS
+545 LLAAGKSS

-658 ELIRLMEEREQEKEK
+658 ELIRLMEEKEQEKEK
-673 LTKKQIKDHYKKEVE
+673 LTKKQIKDLYKKEVE
-688 KVLSNEF
+688 RVISKEF

-705 LRQVSENTIVISTEQ
+705 LGQVSENTVVISKEQ

-735 CNEREKSEEV
+735 YNEREKSEEV
-745 LNERKAL
+745 LSKRKAL

>member
-72 NSDKIIIKYND
+72 NSDKILIKYND

-107 KNILGLQIPCDSEF
+107 KEILGLQIPCDSEF

-200 KDKIRKLSEEAK
+200 KDKIRKLSEEAT

-235 PELIGAIREMV
+235 PELIDAIREMV
-246 KFIAYRNNEKKLKEN
+246 KFIADRNNEKKLKEN

-287 FYLDLKKSNKN
+287 FYLDLKKSNKS

-341 AVNKVIKNIEGYED
+341 AVNKVLKNIEGYED

-360 VNYEIEQVS
+360 VDYEIEQVS
-369 KYINIEI
+369 KYINVEI

-411 SDIIKMPTIEEV
+411 SDIKMPSIEEV
-423 VLESREIDFLKERI
+423 VLESREIDFLKDRI
-437 HNAES
+437 HSAES

-465 NQNNEKKKDINNEVA
+465 NKNNEKKQDVNNEVA
-480 KMGIYTAKYNEV
+480 KMGTYTAKYNEV
-492 VEEGYGEMG
+492 VEEGYGEVG

-545 LLAAGRSS
+545 LLAAGKSS

-658 ELIRLMEEREQEKEK
+658 ELIRVMEEREEEKEK

-705 LRQVSENTIVISTEQ
+705 LGQVSENTIVISTEQ

-735 CNEREKSEEV
+735 CDERDKSEEV